1 MSSIICIQETWLS
14 DNYDTTDLL
23 LEGFNLVTQGTKC
36 SSHAGLAIYVKKHL
50 NFTILPMYDSSDVWE
65 GLFIE
70 LKNNFHKSVVIGNI
84 YRPPRDINI
93 NYQRFIRELTPILSA
108 FEKRNA
114 EVILAGDFN
123 IDLLQVNRKSIFSE
137 FFDLMTSF
145 SFYPKVTLPT
155 RLSKSKGS
163 LIDNFF
169 VKLSDKTNSSSACI
183 LTSALS
189 DHFPYFIAFKLSVK
203 TEDTTQKYI
212 RLTDSSAMSLG
223 KFKEEI
229 RNSHLKDIITYDSFT
244 DPNYNYN
251 ILDGILNHAKQKHL
265 PLKEVKFNKSKHKK
279 SQWIT
284 KGLIKSINF
293 RDKMYR
299 DLKNYSSD
307 STEYITLKLNLGT
320 YNYILRRNIYLAKKS
335 YYANL
340 FQKYKSDVKQTWS
353 AISDVV
359 NRKHKSQLTLD
370 RININGTVTNNKQ
383 NIINYLNDY
392 FTNIGSNI
400 MHKTNKSTSDNSNT
414 YFTHFLRN
422 PATSTFSFQLVT
434 ENEICEVIKC
444 LNSKN
449 SCGSD
454 GISSKLIKYVIEE
467 LSMPLTVIINQ
478 IFTTG
483 IFPYNLKTAKIHP
496 LLKAGDPLLATNYRP
511 ISLLTS
517 ISKIFEKIIFNQL
530 TNYLSLNNIL
540 TDSQYGFRKNHSTQ
554 SAALELIDR
563 LMISMDKG
571 KTPLAIFLDFSKAF
585 DTLDHEIL
593 LYKLKY
599 YGIKDKA
606 LFFIS

>member
-1 MSSIICIQETWLS
+1 
-14 DNYDTTDLL
+14 
-23 LEGFNLVTQGTKC
+23 
-36 SSHAGLAIYVKKHL
+36 
-50 NFTILPMYDSSDVWE
+50 
-65 GLFIE
+65 
-70 LKNNFHKSVVIGNI
+70 
-84 YRPPRDINI
+84 
-93 NYQRFIRELTPILSA
+93 
-108 FEKRNA
+108 
-114 EVILAGDFN
+114 
-123 IDLLQVNRKSIFSE
+123 
-137 FFDLMTSF
+137 MTSF
-145 SFYPKVTLPT
+145 SSYPKVTLPT

-169 VKLSDKTNSSSACI
+169 VKLSDKTNSSSARI

-229 RNSHLKDIITYDSFT
+229 GNSHLKDIITYDSFT

-251 ILDGILNHAKQKHL
+251 ILDGILSHAKQKHL

-299 DLKNYSSD
+299 HLKNYSSD
-307 STEYITLKLNLGT
+307 STKYITLKLNLGT
-320 YNYILRRNIYLAKKS
+320 YDYILRRNIYLAKQS

-400 MHKTNKSTSDNSNT
+400 MHKINKSTSDNSN
-414 YFTHFLRN
+414 
-422 PATSTFSFQLVT
+422 
-434 ENEICEVIKC
+434 
-444 LNSKN
+444 
-449 SCGSD
+449 
-454 GISSKLIKYVIEE
+454 
-467 LSMPLTVIINQ
+467 M
-478 IFTTG
+478 
-483 IFPYNLKTAKIHP
+483 
-496 LLKAGDPLLATNYRP
+496 
-511 ISLLTS
+511 
-517 ISKIFEKIIFNQL
+517 
-530 TNYLSLNNIL
+530 
-540 TDSQYGFRKNHSTQ
+540 
-554 SAALELIDR
+554 
-563 LMISMDKG
+563 
-571 KTPLAIFLDFSKAF
+571 
-585 DTLDHEIL
+585 
-593 LYKLKY
+593 
-599 YGIKDKA
+599 
-606 LFFIS
+606 